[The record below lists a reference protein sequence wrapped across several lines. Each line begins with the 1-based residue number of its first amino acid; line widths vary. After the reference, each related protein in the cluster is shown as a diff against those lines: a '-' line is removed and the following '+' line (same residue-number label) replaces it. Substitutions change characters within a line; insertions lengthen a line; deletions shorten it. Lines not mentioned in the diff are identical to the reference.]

1 MMILTS
7 KMIANLRFQCR
18 LAIDK
23 GLEASLLRQFGVE
36 PYPNEYSEQDMHEQV
51 RKVVMKYN
59 GLQEDSLSSVYCA
72 QIVVE
77 PGRG

>member
-1 MMILTS
+1 MILTS

-36 PYPNEYSEQDMHEQV
+36 PYPNEYSEQDLHEQV
-51 RKVVMKYN
+51 RKAVIQHN
-59 GLQEDSLSSVYCA
+59 NLLENSLSSVYCPQA
-72 QIVVE
+72 IME
-77 PGRG
+77 PAEG